1 MALTNHQQIYNHSN
15 LLLGLQLNGFNFS
28 LTLCLTIL
36 KSNCLFSTEIS
47 YFLRSKSFQAL
58 KIKGWAVL
66 QPQTFH
72 DELLGQEVNL
82 QSFTCGLEFRLEGIQ
97 KAARLPAAN
106 REGEG
111 HPTAPLFPQ
120 LEVST
125 PWDTSSTSW
134 EFGWRRLL
142 RSWTVPSTL
151 KGKGS
156 ISQKLGNS
164 YVVNKA
170 KQ

>member
-1 MALTNHQQIYNHSN
+1 M
-15 LLLGLQLNGFNFS
+15 
-28 LTLCLTIL
+28 
-36 KSNCLFSTEIS
+36 
-47 YFLRSKSFQAL
+47 
-58 KIKGWAVL
+58 
-66 QPQTFH
+66 
-72 DELLGQEVNL
+72 
-82 QSFTCGLEFRLEGIQ
+82 EFRLEGIQ